1 MAVAEVYRSMR
12 LAECEQRAFL
22 LYAVGISSEIVPI
35 GGEFVL
41 VVAEDV
47 RDLALGELRRHEAE
61 SRAAFVPPPA
71 PMRVHAGAWI
81 GVLGYALTM
90 LLAAWCAGK
99 DLFGVDWRESGA
111 LRGSVLQTGEWD
123 RLITALTLHGDVA
136 HLIAN
141 LAFGVFFGYF
151 AGQILGPGVA
161 WLSILLGA
169 VLGNLLDSLLMAPG
183 SASIGA
189 STAVFA
195 TLGLVAAHSWRQ
207 RSDSRMRWAHRWAPL
222 IAGVALLAFT
232 GAGGENTD
240 VIAHVTGFLSGAVVG
255 VLHAWKPLASLDDWR
270 VQAAAGLIT
279 VGVILGA
286 WGAALS

>member
-22 LYAVGISSEIVPI
+22 LYAVGIPSEIVPI
-35 GGEFVL
+35 HGEFVL

-47 RDLALGELRRHEAE
+47 RDRALNELRRHEAE
-61 SRAAFVPPPA
+61 SHAAFVPPP
-71 PMRVHAGAWI
+71 VTVKLHAGAWI
-81 GVLGYALTM
+81 GVLGYALIM
-90 LLAAWCAGK
+90 LFAAWCAGEN
-99 DLFGVDWRESGA
+99 LFGVDWREAGA
-111 LRGSVLQTGEWD
+111 LRSSVAQTGEWP
-123 RLITALTLHGDVA
+123 RLVTALTLHGDVA

-151 AGQILGPGVA
+151 AGQMLGPGVA
-161 WLSILLGA
+161 WLSILIGA
-169 VLGNLLDSLLMAPG
+169 VLGNLLDSLLMSVG
-183 SASIGA
+183 SSSIGA

-240 VIAHVTGFLSGAVVG
+240 VIAHVTGFLSGALLG
-255 VLHAWKPLASLDDWR
+255 VLHAWKPLASLDDRR
-270 VQAAAGLIT
+270 VQLAAGLICA
-279 VGVILGA
+279 GVILGA
-286 WGAALS
+286 WGAALR